1 MPVKCK
7 DGLVAQLVNLAGT
20 VWCTRFDSDPD
31 FVTSRGV
38 SVVDV
43 QQKILS
49 GFVVYATPGLLSRIL
64 KKSGLIHDVNPS

>member
-1 MPVKCK
+1 MPVNCK

-20 VWCTRFDSDPD
+20 AWCTRFDSDPN

-38 SVVDV
+38 SVVNV

-49 GFVVYATPGLLSRIL
+49 GFVVYAAAQSTQLNTKEIGCE
-64 KKSGLIHDVNPS
+64 G